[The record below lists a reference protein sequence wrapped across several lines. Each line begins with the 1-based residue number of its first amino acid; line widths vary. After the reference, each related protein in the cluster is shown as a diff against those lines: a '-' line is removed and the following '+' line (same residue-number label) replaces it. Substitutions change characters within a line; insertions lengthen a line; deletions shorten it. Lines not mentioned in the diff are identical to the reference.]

1 LILQVDDAVAWQ
13 RNHAKAEERH
23 VRNKLVKMLEEEN
36 HTNVQPFCEK
46 KVFGPKDK
54 KNEYKFKE
62 VDAAAIAEGC
72 AIVAEHKHVMSI
84 KGVEQL
90 QRLITFIE

>member
-1 LILQVDDAVAWQ
+1 M
-13 RNHAKAEERH
+13 
-23 VRNKLVKMLEEEN
+23 RNKLVKMLEEEN

-54 KNEYKFKE
+54 KDEYKFKE

>member
-1 LILQVDDAVAWQ
+1 VAAWQ
-13 RNHAKAEERH
+13 RNHTEAEERH

-36 HTNVQPFCEK
+36 HT
-46 KVFGPKDK
+46 KVEPVCFKRVTGPGG
-54 KNEYKFKE
+54 KFKE
-62 VDAAAIAEGC
+62 LDAAAVAEGC
-72 AIVAEHKHVMSI
+72 AVVAEHKHVMSI